1 MIQLI
6 EELTEFWFHMILGD
20 AIGRVDTGEEML
32 VQSFKL
38 GLNGAD
44 LFITGVGDVVN
55 YWDLFDGLTPKQN

>member
-1 MIQLI
+1 
-6 EELTEFWFHMILGD
+6 MILGD